1 MDMDLRSKRVLV
13 TGASK
18 GIGRACAEAFAAEGC
33 DIILVSRNAEALE
46 AAAEGIRKQHNVGV
60 TIHAADLSEGAAR
73 SALAEAHPTIDVLVN
88 NAGAIPGGRLADIT
102 MDRWSTAW
110 ALKVMGYIHLC
121 QLYMPQMEAAKSGA
135 IVNIIGMAGQA
146 PRADYIC
153 GAAGNAALIA
163 FTRALGGASPA
174 HNVRVTGI
182 NPAATRT
189 DRIVTLSKNR
199 AQQKYGDESRWEEM
213 LEDLPFGRPAEPEE
227 IAWLSVFLA
236 SARGAYLSGTV
247 VDVDGGNL
255 FRK

>member
-1 MDMDLRSKRVLV
+1 MDMDLRGKRVLV

-18 GIGRACAEAFAAEGC
+18 GIGLACAEAFAAEGC
-33 DIILVSRNAEALE
+33 DVVMVSRNAETLD
-46 AAAEGIRKQHNVGV
+46 AAAAGIRKRHNVGV
-60 TIHAADLSEGAAR
+60 ATHTADLSDGAAR
-73 SALAEAHPTIDVLVN
+73 DALADAHPQIDILVN
-88 NAGAIPGGRLADIT
+88 NAGAIPGGRLADISIQ
-102 MDRWSTAW
+102 RWTDAW

-121 QLYMPQMEAAKSGA
+121 QLYLPRMEAGSAGA

-174 HNVRVTGI
+174 NGVRVTGI

-199 AQQKYGDESRWEEM
+199 AQQKFGDESRWEEM
-213 LEDLPFGRPAEPEE
+213 LADLPFGRPAEPEE